1 VDTFN
6 QIIFFIDV
14 FYIYFNKNQTYI
26 MSKIYQPIVIE
37 RTKEI
42 IETLIETNFFLDY
55 DIGVTD
61 FAKNHISDMLTEKF
75 INGDTDL
82 TEDEIFNEDEFENL
96 LREIVDGTILN
107 ELKTKGIV
115 NSYEDDNTEEM
126 FFLTEKGKKMLK
138 SDEKLK

>member
-1 VDTFN
+1 M
-6 QIIFFIDV
+6 FFT
-14 FYIYFNKNQTYI
+14 YIFNKNQTYI

-42 IETLIETNFFLDY
+42 IETLVETNFFFDY
-55 DIGVTD
+55 EIEVTD

-82 TEDEIFNEDEFENL
+82 TEDEIFSEDEFETL
-96 LREIVDGTILN
+96 LREIVAGTILN
-107 ELKTKGIV
+107 ELKTKGLV

-126 FFLTEKGKKMLK
+126 FFLTEKGKKVLK
-138 SDEKLK
+138 NDEKLK

>member
-1 VDTFN
+1 M
-6 QIIFFIDV
+6 FFT
-14 FYIYFNKNQTYI
+14 YIFNKNQTYI

-42 IETLIETNFFLDY
+42 IETLVETNFFFDY
-55 DIGVTD
+55 EIEVTD

-82 TEDEIFNEDEFENL
+82 TEDEIFNEDEFETL
-96 LREIVDGTILN
+96 LREIVAGTILN
-107 ELKTKGIV
+107 ELKSKGLV

-126 FFLTEKGKKMLK
+126 FFLTEKGKKVLK
-138 SDEKLK
+138 NDEKLK

>member
-1 VDTFN
+1 
-6 QIIFFIDV
+6 
-14 FYIYFNKNQTYI
+14 

-42 IETLIETNFFLDY
+42 IETLVETNFFLDY
-55 DIGVTD
+55 EIEVTN
-61 FAKNHISDMLTEKF
+61 FAKNHISDKLTEKF

-82 TEDEIFNEDEFENL
+82 TEDEIFSEDEFENL
-96 LREIVDGTILN
+96 LREIVAGTILN
-107 ELKTKGIV
+107 ELKTKGLV

-126 FFLTEKGKKMLK
+126 FFLTEKGKKVLK

>member
-6 QIIFFIDV
+6 QIIFFIGV

-61 FAKNHISDMLTEKF
+61 FTKNHISDMLTEKF

-96 LREIVDGTILN
+96 LREIVAGTILN

>member
-1 VDTFN
+1 MDTFN
-6 QIIFFIDV
+6 QIIFFIGV

-42 IETLIETNFFLDY
+42 IETLVETNFFFDY
-55 DIGVTD
+55 EIEVTD

-82 TEDEIFNEDEFENL
+82 TEDEIFNEDEFETL
-96 LREIVDGTILN
+96 LREIVAGTILN
-107 ELKTKGIV
+107 ELKSKGLV

-126 FFLTEKGKKMLK
+126 FFLTEKGKKVLK
-138 SDEKLK
+138 NDEKLK